1 MLKMQKI
8 ILQLEELVCPTCL
21 QKIETAVGNIDG
33 VQNLKVLFNASKV
46 KAEIDPEKTTVDA
59 VAKVIESVGFDVLS
73 TKVR

>member
-1 MLKMQKI
+1 MQKI

-46 KAEIDPEKTTVDA
+46 KAEIDSEKTTVDA

>member
-1 MLKMQKI
+1 MFKMQKI

>member
-1 MLKMQKI
+1 MQKI

>member
-46 KAEIDPEKTTVDA
+46 KAEIDSEKTTVDA